1 MIQASKVEDATQVSE
16 AVTKAP
22 QEPAEE
28 VGAEDKARR
37 VLCSA
42 SNTTL
47 SASVRHWAALED
59 AKAPPL
65 QWLLRE
71 DERLEEYRRPL
82 DSRPGPSF
90 VPLQPSYNLSPA
102 VMELLR
108 ASLRARL
115 SFGGSS
121 TDSVS
126 FPWLVKLGAAAADHL
141 DCLDGATSHSR
152 EATLSSACSTCSLCS
167 RSGASARN
175 VSAVSG
181 CSTCNASARN
191 TAVCC
196 SRAEVVGIGSLFT
209 VDSLLIGRCH
219 VPVKIGGWC
228 PLLPAAVSMGVRSAE
243 PVEKQPRKLP
253 RKFKLARRYKL
264 APREY
269 ESATVAP
276 IALATNAT
284 ETGQNRS
291 EYMAPASA

>member
-1 MIQASKVEDATQVSE
+1 MQLARLQVIQASKVEDATQVSE

-167 RSGASARN
+167 RSGAASRN

-181 CSTCNASARN
+181 CSTCNASTRN
-191 TAVCC
+191 TAVCR
-196 SRAEVVGIGSLFT
+196 SGAKVVGIGRLCT
-209 VDSLLIGRCH
+209 VDSLLIER
-219 VPVKIGGWC
+219 C

-276 IALATNAT
+276 IALATSAT

>member
-1 MIQASKVEDATQVSE
+1 MQLARLQVIQASKVEDATQVSE

-90 VPLQPSYNLSPA
+90 VPLQPSYNSSPA
-102 VMELLR
+102 VMEFLR

-126 FPWLVKLGAAAADHL
+126 FPWLIKLAAAANHFD
-141 DCLDGATSHSR
+141 
-152 EATLSSACSTCSLCS
+152 
-167 RSGASARN
+167 

-191 TAVCC
+191 TAVCR
-196 SRAEVVGIGSLFT
+196 SGAKVVGIGRLCT
-209 VDSLLIGRCH
+209 VDSLLIER
-219 VPVKIGGWC
+219 C

-253 RKFKLARRYKL
+253 RKFKLARSFKL

-291 EYMAPASA
+291 EYMAPASACAR